1 MAFTGEKK
9 REWQREYLKK
19 YVQEHPDRITK
30 YHRTAA
36 LERARKSGY
45 LPAKRTIAKYE
56 ITSAELEQ
64 LASCLVQSARA
75 NEEYTERTTTLVA

>member
-1 MAFTGEKK
+1 
-9 REWQREYLKK
+9 
-19 YVQEHPDRITK
+19 
-30 YHRTAA
+30 
-36 LERARKSGY
+36 